1 MAKIITVAQ
10 TKGGVSKSTL
20 TYFLYQYFAGLGSDV
35 AILDL
40 DLQKTITQLNERF
53 DKGLRIIAPKNTSK
67 VHELDIDFVFVDT
80 PPYRVGDSEKIF
92 AQSDFVLIPV
102 TPSYLDAMATETI
115 IEDLKKFKGIKYAAV
130 LTQVRKGTSYNQQ
143 IKEVLTDMELPLLN
157 TIMHQRVAYARGILR
172 EDLKM
177 EENSKAINE
186 IGAIANEILTLMVAS

>member
-1 MAKIITVAQ
+1 
-10 TKGGVSKSTL
+10 
-20 TYFLYQYFAGLGSDV
+20 LYQYFSGLGSKV

-53 DKGLRIIAPKNTSK
+53 EKGLNIVALKNTSK
-67 VHELDIDFVFVDT
+67 AHELKEDFIFVDT

-115 IEDLKKFKGIKYAAV
+115 IEDLKKYKGIKYAAV

-143 IKEVLTDMELPLLN
+143 IKEVLSDMELPLLN

-172 EDLKM
+172 EDLKQ
-177 EENSKAINE
+177 EENAKATNE